1 MLTSSSDLP
10 KESLQIMQD
19 DKFFSRILSKESS
32 VANASCRV
40 YYGVAPGAVPF
51 IWESQ
56 PGTPKNT
63 ISTTSLPPL
72 TPPPSYLYNQKKNP
86 IKKHPRPSL
95 LHNIFPRLTL
105 RKSLVSPSSSSSYSF
120 SSSSPI
126 SSPSKSSNQSFSSR
140 REEDCLP
147 NRSPTSPAC
156 FGCSGRPRVS
166 SKKTS
171 IYWWSWRKHCCRWS
185 AMDRSR

>member
-1 MLTSSSDLP
+1 MHTSSSDQP

-19 DKFFSRILSKESS
+19 EKFFSRILSKESS
-32 VANASCRV
+32 MANPSCRV

-51 IWESQ
+51 MWESQ

-63 ISTTSLPPL
+63 ISTTSIPPL
-72 TPPPSYLYNQKKNP
+72 TPPPSYLYNQKKNH
-86 IKKHPRPSL
+86 IKKHPRPNL
-95 LHNIFPRLTL
+95 LHNILPRLTL
-105 RKSLVSPSSSSSYSF
+105 RKSLVSPSSSSF

-126 SSPSKSSNQSFSSR
+126 SSPSKSSNQSFSSW

-156 FGCSGRPRVS
+156 FGCSGIPRVS
-166 SKKTS
+166 SKTS
-171 IYWWSWRKHCCRWS
+171 IYW
-185 AMDRSR
+185 